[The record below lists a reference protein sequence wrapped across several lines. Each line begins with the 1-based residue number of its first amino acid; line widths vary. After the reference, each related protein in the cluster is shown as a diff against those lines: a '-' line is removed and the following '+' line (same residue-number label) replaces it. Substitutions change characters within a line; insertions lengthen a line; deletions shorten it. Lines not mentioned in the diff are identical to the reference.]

1 MFEVAVSVCKTFV
14 ITMIKNLRRC
24 GKKRYAEIHFD
35 TFFFT
40 ELVEKILRGY

>member
-24 GKKRYAEIHFD
+24 GKKRHAEIHFD
-35 TFFFT
+35 TFFFFT
-40 ELVEKILRGY
+40 ELVEKIL